1 MKKAGSV
8 LCRILATNYQFELVY
23 ILEIRIAEPY
33 LIAKEFFPGH
43 ADNVEAES
51 FQHFNKLTKRKNVHD
66 EFMTRVI
73 GFCGTNFTTQHF
85 ESSIHYKAFMSEF
98 GIEYKNLR
106 GNSFYNRG
114 ILLPFFRNNSVL
126 VKKKVQWWT
135 RGIRMFIYGVGVS
148 YCFVFCKFVQR
159 YR

>member
-1 MKKAGSV
+1 M
-8 LCRILATNYQFELVY
+8 
-23 ILEIRIAEPY
+23 
-33 LIAKEFFPGH
+33 
-43 ADNVEAES
+43 EAES

-106 GNSFYNRG
+106 GNSFIIEGYYCHFSG
-114 ILLPFFRNNSVL
+114 TILYLLR
-126 VKKKVQWWT
+126 KKVQWWT
-135 RGIRMFIYGVGVS
+135 RGFRMFIYGVGFLVALFSVNLYKDIDNDLVS
-148 YCFVFCKFVQR
+148 NIFNHAST
-159 YR
+159 YRKIYICT

>member
-1 MKKAGSV
+1 
-8 LCRILATNYQFELVY
+8 
-23 ILEIRIAEPY
+23 
-33 LIAKEFFPGH
+33 
-43 ADNVEAES
+43 
-51 FQHFNKLTKRKNVHD
+51 
-66 EFMTRVI
+66 MTRVI

-126 VKKKVQWWT
+126 VKKKYSGGQEVFGCLFT
-135 RGIRMFIYGVGVS
+135 GGGFLIALFSVNLYKDIDNDLVSNIFNHASTYRKYIYVHEI
-148 YCFVFCKFVQR
+148 YT
-159 YR
+159 